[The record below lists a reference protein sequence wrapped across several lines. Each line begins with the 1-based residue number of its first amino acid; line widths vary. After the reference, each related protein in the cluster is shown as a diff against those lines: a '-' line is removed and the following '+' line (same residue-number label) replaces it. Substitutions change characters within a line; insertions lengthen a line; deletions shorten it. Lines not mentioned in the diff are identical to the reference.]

1 MFINQINPT
10 TTNLMSFKAVDA
22 KMLERNKTKIL
33 MTVASDIYA
42 PKLKIKKPE
51 TLVEKEVLLEI
62 LEKRKFLDKLIRLTN
77 ERFRTS
83 VIIDEYNELVEKNPH
98 SEECQN
104 LKEEIDKKGDLK
116 KYYETVDKQIAI
128 ERKKHENSLN
138 YFAEIDQLE
147 DEYLEHKKIKP
158 IHIEKFAIQADKNNL
173 NPNKEFSTRELIEIV
188 KNIEIGATKEV
199 KKPLSRKEV
208 LAEARKLYEQKL
220 QETVDIYSDDYNYY
234 KISQGAR
241 NFVEKT
247 FASNIAKISGI
258 KKDLSQIYNEIE
270 EKYTKN
276 VYKIKG
282 IPYQDVGAF
291 WNMLKEI
298 EESIF
303 ECVSEI
309 DSLKIDLKTNKNN
322 EELNTKLKEKEDF
335 LQELKET
342 WIFYMQNS
350 VAAENENQKIMEKAG
365 VLKEYNYLVE
375 RNKNLNK
382 YASLFKVYKENND
395 SIPKE
400 LWKEII
406 S

>member
-1 MFINQINPT
+1 M
-10 TTNLMSFKAVDA
+10 
-22 KMLERNKTKIL
+22 
-33 MTVASDIYA
+33 
-42 PKLKIKKPE
+42 
-51 TLVEKEVLLEI
+51 
-62 LEKRKFLDKLIRLTN
+62 
-77 ERFRTS
+77 
-83 VIIDEYNELVEKNPH
+83 
-98 SEECQN
+98 
-104 LKEEIDKKGDLK
+104 
-116 KYYETVDKQIAI
+116 
-128 ERKKHENSLN
+128 
-138 YFAEIDQLE
+138 
-147 DEYLEHKKIKP
+147 
-158 IHIEKFAIQADKNNL
+158 
-173 NPNKEFSTRELIEIV
+173 
-188 KNIEIGATKEV
+188 
-199 KKPLSRKEV
+199 
-208 LAEARKLYEQKL
+208 
-220 QETVDIYSDDYNYY
+220 
-234 KISQGAR
+234 
-241 NFVEKT
+241 
-247 FASNIAKISGI
+247 
-258 KKDLSQIYNEIE
+258 
-270 EKYTKN
+270 
-276 VYKIKG
+276 YKIKG

-350 VAAENENQKIMEKAG
+350 VAVENKNQKTMEKAG